1 MGEVLESPKGQ
12 LGFDL
17 GEAKPPQR
25 YVADVD
31 DIRAELKAILDAVRS
46 AEDAAPWDA
55 RTFRYHKTVFPQMTN
70 WLPEH
75 EREAMRAAFARE
87 VARLE
92 ALGVG

>member
-17 GEAKPPQR
+17 GEARPPQR
-25 YVADVD
+25 YVPDID
-31 DIRAELKAILDAVRS
+31 DIRAELTAILDAVRS
-46 AEDAAPWDA
+46 ADGAAPWDA

-70 WLPEH
+70 WLPEN
-75 EREAMRAAFARE
+75 EREMMRVSFANA

-92 ALGVG
+92 AMGVV